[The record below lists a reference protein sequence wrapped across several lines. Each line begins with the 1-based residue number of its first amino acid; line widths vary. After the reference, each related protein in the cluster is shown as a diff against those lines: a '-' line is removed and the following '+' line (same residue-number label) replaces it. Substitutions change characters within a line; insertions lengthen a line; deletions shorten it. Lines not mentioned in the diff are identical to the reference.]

1 MDHLKLTATIYTQ
14 KQTDFLY
21 TVYRLSDIFNFYS
34 VLTGDQFDSW
44 YIHVVWGECRS
55 QKNSI

>member
-44 YIHVVWGECRS
+44 YIHVRMG
-55 QKNSI
+55 